1 MNTEKLK
8 YRGNENVIIK
18 MMESEYMSIVV
29 FDIGG
34 SAVKYGLWE
43 NESLSNKASFTT
55 PKSWNDMKEEMLGV
69 YHSFSENYS
78 IDGVAI
84 SAPGAVDAIEGT
96 ISGIS
101 AVPYLHYFPIKKE
114 WEDLFGVPVSMENDA
129 NCAALAELWL
139 GAAKDIQHAL
149 FIVIGSGIGGS
160 VIIDRKLF
168 KGKDLFGGEFGYM
181 LLDGKHT
188 LSEMGSPV
196 HTAERYSKE
205 LGLDV
210 VVDGKFLFQEA
221 DRGEPIAMKYVDGL
235 IDALALGIYN
245 LSVSFNPD
253 MVVIGGGL
261 STRKDLIQRLNERAA
276 FYLERQKAEDLK
288 LVIEVC
294 KFNNDANL
302 IGAVAH
308 FEQTVDY
315 KKIG

>member
-1 MNTEKLK
+1 MIDVIV
-8 YRGNENVIIK
+8 NESVFIK
-18 MMESEYMSIVV
+18 MTEREQMSIVV

-55 PKSWNDMKEEMLGV
+55 PKSWKDMKEEMLRV
-69 YHSFSENYS
+69 YQTFNGDHSIE
-78 IDGVAI
+78 GVAI
-84 SAPGAVDAIEGT
+84 SAPGAVDAIAGT
-96 ISGIS
+96 IGGIS

-139 GAAKDIQHAL
+139 GVAKDIQNAL

-160 VIIDRKLF
+160 VIINRKIF

-181 LLDGKHT
+181 LLDGQHT
-188 LSEMGSPV
+188 LSELGSPV
-196 HTAERYSKE
+196 HTAELYSKE
-205 LGLDV
+205 LGLDT

-221 DRGEPIAMKYVDGL
+221 DRGEPIAMKYVEGL

-245 LSVSFNPD
+245 LSISFNPD

-261 STRKDLIQRLNERAA
+261 STRKDLIQRLNKRTA

-294 KFNNDANL
+294 QFNNDANL

-308 FEQTVDY
+308 FEETVEY

>member
-1 MNTEKLK
+1 MINVSV
-8 YRGNENVIIK
+8 NESVFIK
-18 MMESEYMSIVV
+18 MTEREQMSIVV

-55 PKSWNDMKEEMLGV
+55 PKSWKDMKEEMLRV
-69 YHSFSENYS
+69 YQTFNGDHSIE
-78 IDGVAI
+78 GVAI
-84 SAPGAVDAIEGT
+84 SAPGAVDAIAGT
-96 ISGIS
+96 IGGIS

-139 GAAKDIQHAL
+139 GVAKDIQNAL

-160 VIIDRKLF
+160 VIINRKIF

-181 LLDGKHT
+181 LLDGQHT
-188 LSEMGSPV
+188 LSELGSPV
-196 HTAERYSKE
+196 HTAELYSKE
-205 LGLDV
+205 LGLDT

-221 DRGEPIAMKYVDGL
+221 DRGEPIAMKYVEGL

-245 LSVSFNPD
+245 LSISFNPD

-261 STRKDLIQRLNERAA
+261 STRKDLIQRLNKRTA

-294 KFNNDANL
+294 QFNNDANL

-308 FEQTVDY
+308 FEETVDY

>member
-1 MNTEKLK
+1 MIDVIV
-8 YRGNENVIIK
+8 NESVFIK
-18 MMESEYMSIVV
+18 MTEREQMSIVV

-55 PKSWNDMKEEMLGV
+55 PKSWEDMKEEMLRV
-69 YHSFSENYS
+69 YQTFNGDHSIE
-78 IDGVAI
+78 GVAI
-84 SAPGAVDAIEGT
+84 SAPGAVDAIAGT
-96 ISGIS
+96 IGGIS

-139 GAAKDIQHAL
+139 GVAKDIQNAL

-160 VIIDRKLF
+160 VIINRKIF

-181 LLDGKHT
+181 LLDGQHT
-188 LSEMGSPV
+188 LSELGSPV
-196 HTAERYSKE
+196 HTAELYSKE
-205 LGLDV
+205 LGLDT

-221 DRGEPIAMKYVDGL
+221 DRGEPIAMKYVEGL

-245 LSVSFNPD
+245 LSISFNPD

-261 STRKDLIQRLNERAA
+261 STRKDLIQRLNKRTA

-294 KFNNDANL
+294 QFNNDANL

-308 FEQTVDY
+308 FEETVDY

>member
-1 MNTEKLK
+1 MTE
-8 YRGNENVIIK
+8 R
-18 MMESEYMSIVV
+18 EYMSIVV

-34 SAVKYGLWE
+34 SAVKYGLWK
-43 NESLSNKASFTT
+43 NSDLSNKASFTT
-55 PKSWNDMKEEMLGV
+55 PKSWNDMKEEMLSI
-69 YHSFSENYS
+69 YQTFNESYS
-78 IDGVAI
+78 IEGVAI
-84 SAPGAVDAIEGT
+84 SAPGAVDAIEGI

-139 GAAKDIQHAL
+139 GAAKDSQNAL

-160 VIIDRKLF
+160 VIINRKLF

-181 LLDGKHT
+181 LLDGQHT
-188 LSEMGSPV
+188 LSELGSPV
-196 HTAERYSKE
+196 HTAELYSKE
-205 LGLDV
+205 LGLDT

-221 DRGEPIAMKYVDGL
+221 DRGEPVAMEYVEGL

-245 LSVSFNPD
+245 LSISFNPD

-261 STRKDLIQRLNERAA
+261 STRKDLIQRLNKRTA
-276 FYLERQKAEDLK
+276 FYLERQKAEDLE
-288 LVIEVC
+288 LVVEVC
-294 KFNNDANL
+294 QFNNDANL

-308 FEQTVDY
+308 FEKTVDY

>member
-1 MNTEKLK
+1 MIDVIV
-8 YRGNENVIIK
+8 NESVFIK
-18 MMESEYMSIVV
+18 MTEREQMSIVV

-55 PKSWNDMKEEMLGV
+55 PKSWKDMKEEMLRV
-69 YHSFSENYS
+69 YQTFNGDHSIE
-78 IDGVAI
+78 GVAI
-84 SAPGAVDAIEGT
+84 SAPGAVDAIAGT
-96 ISGIS
+96 IGGIS

-139 GAAKDIQHAL
+139 GVAKDIQNAL

-160 VIIDRKLF
+160 VIINRKIF

-181 LLDGKHT
+181 LLDGQHT
-188 LSEMGSPV
+188 LSELGSPV
-196 HTAERYSKE
+196 HTAELYSKE
-205 LGLDV
+205 LGLDT

-221 DRGEPIAMKYVDGL
+221 DRGEPIAMKYVEGL

-245 LSVSFNPD
+245 LSISFNPD

-261 STRKDLIQRLNERAA
+261 STRKDLIQRLNKRTA

-294 KFNNDANL
+294 QFNNDANL

-308 FEQTVDY
+308 FEETVDY

>member
-1 MNTEKLK
+1 MTE
-8 YRGNENVIIK
+8 REQ
-18 MMESEYMSIVV
+18 MSIVV

-55 PKSWNDMKEEMLGV
+55 TKSWKDMKEEMLRV
-69 YHSFSENYS
+69 YQTFNGDHSIE
-78 IDGVAI
+78 GVAI
-84 SAPGAVDAIEGT
+84 SAPGAVDAIAGT
-96 ISGIS
+96 IGGIS

-139 GAAKDIQHAL
+139 GVAKDIQNAL

-160 VIIDRKLF
+160 VIINRKIF

-181 LLDGKHT
+181 LLDGQHT
-188 LSEMGSPV
+188 LSELGSPV
-196 HTAERYSKE
+196 HTAELYSKE
-205 LGLDV
+205 LGLDT

-221 DRGEPIAMKYVDGL
+221 DRGEPIAMKYVEGL

-245 LSVSFNPD
+245 LSISFNPD

-261 STRKDLIQRLNERAA
+261 STRKDLIQRLNKRTA

-294 KFNNDANL
+294 QFNNDANL

-308 FEQTVDY
+308 FEETVDY

>member
-1 MNTEKLK
+1 MTEC
-8 YRGNENVIIK
+8 
-18 MMESEYMSIVV
+18 EYMSIVV

-43 NESLSNKASFTT
+43 NGDLSNKASFTT
-55 PKSWNDMKEEMLGV
+55 PKSWNDMKEEMLSI
-69 YHSFSENYS
+69 YQNFNESYS
-78 IDGVAI
+78 IEGVAI

-139 GAAKDIQHAL
+139 GAAKDIQNAL

-160 VIIDRKLF
+160 VIINRKLF

-181 LLDGKHT
+181 LLDGQHT
-188 LSEMGSPV
+188 LSELGSPV
-196 HTAERYSKE
+196 HTAELYSKE
-205 LGLDV
+205 LGLDT
-210 VVDGKFLFQEA
+210 VVDGKFLFEEA
-221 DRGEPIAMKYVDGL
+221 DRGEPVAMKYVEGL

-245 LSVSFNPD
+245 LSISFNPD

-261 STRKDLIQRLNERAA
+261 STRKDLIQRLNKRTA

-294 KFNNDANL
+294 QFNNDANL

-308 FEQTVDY
+308 FEETVDY

>member
-1 MNTEKLK
+1 MIDVIV
-8 YRGNENVIIK
+8 NESVFIK
-18 MMESEYMSIVV
+18 MTEREQMSIVV

-55 PKSWNDMKEEMLGV
+55 PKSWEDMKEEMLRV
-69 YHSFSENYS
+69 YQTFNGDHSIE
-78 IDGVAI
+78 GVAI
-84 SAPGAVDAIEGT
+84 SAPGAVDAIAGT
-96 ISGIS
+96 IGGIS

-139 GAAKDIQHAL
+139 GVAKDIQNAL

-160 VIIDRKLF
+160 VIINRKIF

-181 LLDGKHT
+181 LLDGQHT
-188 LSEMGSPV
+188 LSELGSPV
-196 HTAERYSKE
+196 HTAELYSKE
-205 LGLDV
+205 LGLDT

-221 DRGEPIAMKYVDGL
+221 DRGEPIAMKYVEGL

-245 LSVSFNPD
+245 LSISFNPD

-261 STRKDLIQRLNERAA
+261 STRKDLIQRLNKRTA

-294 KFNNDANL
+294 QFNNDANL

-308 FEQTVDY
+308 FEETVEY